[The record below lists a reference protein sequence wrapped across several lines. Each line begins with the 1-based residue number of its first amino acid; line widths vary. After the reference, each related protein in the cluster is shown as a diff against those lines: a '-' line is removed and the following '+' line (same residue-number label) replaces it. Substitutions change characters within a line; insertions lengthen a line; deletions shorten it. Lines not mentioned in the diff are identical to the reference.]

1 MPRVL
6 GERRRGELRDE
17 RIIRIVT
24 LTHQCLWL
32 REAEHGTSLAPRL
45 RAAHQSALN
54 AKNAPRQPELRAQ
67 EPNPLKMPSF
77 RRLAAALRRI
87 ADLRERA
94 IARAL
99 FAQARRLELGVV
111 SRNLFDGV
119 AVGVAAGLVGAALFA
134 GFEYFQRLLL
144 EDLAGYIPLRA
155 DGETFAASDG
165 AHTFHPWLLVV
176 LPALGGLAC
185 GLITRLAPEARGGG
199 GDAMINAFHHHGGAI
214 RRRVIWV
221 KALAS
226 MFTLGTGGAG
236 GREGPTMQIGG
247 ALGGLVG
254 RTLRATARERRVL
267 MVAGVA
273 AGMSAVF
280 RCPLGSA
287 LLAVEVLYKDGFE
300 ADALIPSVLAS
311 VVSYSVIISIF
322 GESTLFARVPR
333 FPFVPA
339 HLPLFGLLALLI
351 AGLAAVFVRV
361 YRSVHHFFDRLPI
374 ADWARPAAGGLA
386 LGILATPGVMFVGNY
401 LHAPGEGLGILGGGY
416 GAVQMAISGSPWLPA
431 GWVAVGLLAALSL
444 VKLFAASLTIG
455 SGGSAGDF
463 APSLAIGGLF
473 GGAFGRAAELLTHD
487 THLQPGAFALVGMG
501 TFYGGI
507 AHVPLSALVLVCELA
522 GNYDLLVPLM
532 LAQGI
537 AFVALR
543 KRALYQSQMPT
554 VRDSPIHRD
563 ALLLDVLR
571 TIHVRDLMK
580 SQAPPLCFFKHTPT
594 SELIR
599 IASRASDQDVFPVL
613 DDEDRLVGLVT
624 TNTLRVLSAELSH
637 ARWTLAADLL
647 QPAVSVKP
655 SDDLRTATEAMIA
668 NELRELPIV
677 SSDNRVLGMLD
688 EADIAE
694 VYLKAAVRAETAE
707 TADKSRSAPRS
718 S

>member
-1 MPRVL
+1 MFAIPRVVSV
-6 GERRRGELRDE
+6 LR
-17 RIIRIVT
+17 
-24 LTHQCLWL
+24 
-32 REAEHGTSLAPRL
+32 
-45 RAAHQSALN
+45 RAAD
-54 AKNAPRQPELRAQ
+54 
-67 EPNPLKMPSF
+67 F
-77 RRLAAALRRI
+77 RKQ
-87 ADLRERA
+87 A

-99 FAQARRLELGVV
+99 LTLARRLELGVV
-111 SRNLFDGV
+111 SRNLFEGV
-119 AVGVAAGLVGAALFA
+119 MVGVAAGLVGAALFA
-134 GFEYFQRLLL
+134 GFEYFQRGVL
-144 EDLAGYIPLRA
+144 EELAGYIPLRA
-155 DGETFAASDG
+155 DGETFAASEG
-165 AHTFHPWLLVV
+165 AHHFRPWLLLV

-185 GLITRLAPEARGGG
+185 GLICRLAPETRGGG
-199 GDAMINAFHHHGGAI
+199 GDAMIEAFHLRGGLI

-254 RTLRATARERRVL
+254 RWLRSTARERRIL
-267 MVAGVA
+267 MVSGVA

-300 ADALIPSVLAS
+300 SDALIPAVLAS

-339 HLPLFGLLALLI
+339 QLPLFGLLALLV
-351 AGLAAVFVRV
+351 AALAAVFVRV
-361 YRSVHHFFDRLPI
+361 YRGVHRLFDRLPI
-374 ADWARPAAGGLA
+374 PDWTRPAAGGLA
-386 LGILATPGVMFVGNY
+386 LGAFCTPAVVLVGNY

-431 GWVAVGLLAALSL
+431 GWIAVALLVALSFA
-444 VKLFAASLTIG
+444 KLFAASLTIG

-473 GGAFGRAAELLTHD
+473 GGAFGRAAQLLTHD
-487 THLQPGAFALVGMG
+487 AHLQPGAFALVGMG

-543 KRALYQSQMPT
+543 NRSLYASQMPT
-554 VRDSPIHRD
+554 LRDSPIHRD

-580 SQAPPLCFFKHTPT
+580 SGAAPLCFFKSTPT

-599 IASRASDQDVFPVL
+599 HASRASEQEVFPVL
-613 DDEDRLVGLVT
+613 DSEDRLIGLIT
-624 TNTLRVLSAELSH
+624 ANTLRVLGAELSH
-637 ARWTLAADLL
+637 ADWTLAADLL
-647 QPAVSVKP
+647 QPPISVTP
-655 SDDLRTATEAMIA
+655 EDDLRAATEAMIA
-668 NELRELPIV
+668 NELREIPIV
-677 SSDNRVLGMLD
+677 SGDRRVLGMLD
-688 EADIAE
+688 ESDIAE
-694 VYLKAAVRAETAE
+694 VYLRAAVRAETAE
-707 TADKSRSAPRS
+707 QVGPQRGVPPPRH
-718 S
+718 